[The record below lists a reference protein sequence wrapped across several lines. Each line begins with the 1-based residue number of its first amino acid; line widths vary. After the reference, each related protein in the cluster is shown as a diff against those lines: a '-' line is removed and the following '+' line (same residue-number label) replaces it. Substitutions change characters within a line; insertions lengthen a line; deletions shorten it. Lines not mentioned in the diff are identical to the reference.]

1 MSEKKFTTANFET
14 EVLASEKPVLV
25 DFWATWCMPC
35 RMLAPTVEEVADE
48 TEGRAVVG
56 KVNVDEEMELAR
68 RYRVASIPALIV
80 FENGAE
86 VRRSVGVVEKEDI
99 YDLLGLPMQE

>member
-1 MSEKKFTTANFET
+1 MKSLCWWISGRLGA
-14 EVLASEKPVLV
+14 
-25 DFWATWCMPC
+25 C
-35 RMLAPTVEEVADE
+35 VADE

-68 RYRVASIPALIV
+68 RYRVASIPTLIV